1 MRLISDY
8 FWPSFAAMTGLWN
21 EKDEWCEVVLG
32 GLGIVQHDLVLDG
45 GLF

>member
-1 MRLISDY
+1 MRLISDN
-8 FWPSFAAMTGLWN
+8 FWSSFAAMAGLRH

-32 GLGIVQHDLVLDG
+32 GLSIVQHDLVLDG